1 MQEPEA
7 DGSLATAAPSAKI
20 RLVARRYEAGRRVS
34 AAEDAWWRRAL
45 ERLAALIL
53 LVIFAPTMLLV
64 ALAIKLESPGG
75 TVFYKQERVGLNRR
89 RGERPGV
96 GAVKVRNDRRQ
107 SRGEGKPFKIWKF
120 RTMVPDAEKRTGPVW
135 ASQDDPRITRV
146 GGFLRKTRLDELP
159 QLINVLKGE
168 MRLVGPR
175 PERPHFVERL
185 VEGVPDYRWR
195 LTVPPGI
202 TGLAQVERS
211 YDEDLDD
218 VRTKLKYDIFYIENR
233 RPILDFKILLKTL
246 SVVVGR
252 RGAR

>member
-1 MQEPEA
+1 MQEPEVRETVA
-7 DGSLATAAPSAKI
+7 DGPRASKI
-20 RLVARRYEAGRRVS
+20 RLVARSYRAPVGVS
-34 AAEDAWWRRAL
+34 AAEDAWWRRVL
-45 ERLAALIL
+45 ERIAAVIL

-64 ALAIKLESPGG
+64 ALAIKIESPGG
-75 TVFYKQERVGLNRR
+75 PVFYKQERVGLNRR
-89 RGERPGV
+89 RGEQPKASSV
-96 GAVKVRNDRRQ
+96 SVRGERRRN
-107 SRGEGKPFKIWKF
+107 RGEGKPFKIWKF
-120 RTMVPDAEKRTGPVW
+120 RTMVPDAEKKTGPVW
-135 ASQDDPRITRV
+135 ASQDDPRVTRV
-146 GGFLRKTRLDELP
+146 GNFLRKTRLDELP
-159 QLINVLKGE
+159 QLMNVVQGE